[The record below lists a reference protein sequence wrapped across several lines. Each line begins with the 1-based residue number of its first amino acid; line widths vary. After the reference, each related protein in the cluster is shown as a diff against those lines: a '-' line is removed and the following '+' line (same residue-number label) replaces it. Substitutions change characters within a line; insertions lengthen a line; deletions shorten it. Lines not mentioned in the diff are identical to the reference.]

1 MIKSVDKSLSKDLMC
16 YQNPHSTGEMVYTT
30 EGDLMVLYLGIL
42 PPALIAL
49 LGGLVIHS
57 FIIVINVT
65 DWLNGR
71 SVTPVDHIITSL
83 GISRIC
89 NQCANTLHLLVLTLF
104 LSNRDSRLTLVL
116 MDAFHSFFAYTNVWL
131 TSLLSIVFCLKIS
144 NLRTRL
150 FLYLRRMIDQRTVHF
165 IVGSVLLSA
174 INCLFPLLTAIS
186 KFTKSGTYNATIDNL
201 FKECSVIKR
210 IYTYTIGAS
219 IPMLFFSFSSILLF
233 TSLYRHI
240 TKMKMSGNLSIN
252 LETYYSAMTFVS
264 ITFMYQTLYF
274 TGDAISVMYYNYYC
288 VRLLWLHIAMGFLPV
303 LHSSYLIYRTAKLR
317 SHMSKVL
324 QNVIDFLF
332 QRKETEI
339 REDIELV
346 G

>member
-1 MIKSVDKSLSKDLMC
+1 MADPTK
-16 YQNPHSTGEMVYTT
+16 
-30 EGDLMVLYLGIL
+30 GDTMVLYLDVL
-42 PPALIAL
+42 VPALIAL
-49 LGGLVIHS
+49 IPGLVINS

-71 SVTPVDHIITSL
+71 SVTLVDLIITSL
-83 GISRIC
+83 GISQMC
-89 NQCANTLHLLVLTLF
+89 TQCVNTLSLIVSTIFKNNLHVNVTVFIMEALY
-104 LSNRDSRLTLVL
+104 
-116 MDAFHSFFAYTNVWL
+116 SFITYTNVWL
-131 TSLLSIVFCLKIS
+131 TSLMSIVFCLKIS

-174 INCLFPLLTAIS
+174 INCLLPLLPAIIHV
-186 KFTKSGTYNATIDNL
+186 TKGGTYNTTMGSLSIDCKL
-201 FKECSVIKR
+201 TDSLYIH
-210 IYTYTIGAS
+210 IISS
-219 IPMLFFSFSSILLF
+219 IIPLLFSSISSVLLF

-264 ITFMYQTLYF
+264 INFIYNIIYVIIHMVTVFIFHLYCEYVPWF
-274 TGDAISVMYYNYYC
+274 YTV
-288 VRLLWLHIAMGFLPV
+288 LELLPV

-317 SHMSKVL
+317 SHMSKVV

-332 QRKETEI
+332 QKKKCR
-339 REDIELV
+339 D
-346 G
+346 

>member
-1 MIKSVDKSLSKDLMC
+1 
-16 YQNPHSTGEMVYTT
+16 
-30 EGDLMVLYLGIL
+30 MVLYLHIL
-42 PPALIAL
+42 VPALIAL
-49 LGGLVIHS
+49 IAGLVIHL

-65 DWLNGR
+65 DWLYGR

-83 GISRIC
+83 GISRMC
-89 NQCANTLHLLVLTLF
+89 TQFAFTMSMLLNSLF
-104 LSNRDSRLTLVL
+104 LKNI
-116 MDAFHSFFAYTNVWL
+116 DAILIILNAVYIVFVNTNVWL

-150 FLYLRRMIDQRTVHF
+150 LMYLRRMIDQRTVHF
-165 IVGSVLLSA
+165 IVGSVLLTSL
-174 INCLFPLLTAIS
+174 NGLLPLLTTIIDV
-186 KFTKSGTYNATIDNL
+186 TEDGTYNTTMEILLIECKFDDSLYTHIISSTIQL
-201 FKECSVIKR
+201 
-210 IYTYTIGAS
+210 
-219 IPMLFFSFSSILLF
+219 LFSSISSVLLI

-264 ITFMYQTLYF
+264 ITFIYNIIYF
-274 TGDAISVMYYNYYC
+274 TGHVIMAFMYYLYC
-288 VRLLWLHIAMGFLPV
+288 EYVLWLDTVLGFLPV

-332 QRKETEI
+332 QRKDAET
-339 REDIELV
+339 RENIQMITL
-346 G
+346 